1 MGILWVKTFPRC
13 YNYFMVKKSVFVSI
27 IFVLNA
33 LIQLISQIVITRIFG
48 AKLDLDI
55 FLAAVAIPTLIV
67 STVYA
72 TLNDAFLPIYGQKK
86 VKDPKNATTYLTQTL
101 VTLVG
106 LSFLI
111 ALLMNFLSHPI
122 SNALYGSRGEMFVSA
137 VAIQMNYMFYSMPL
151 AIIATILGA
160 HYYSKKE
167 FYRFPFAQLIGNVT
181 NLLMIVVLQPL
192 IGIWSM
198 VFAFVANLFFQIAI
212 LFPLKKLS
220 LSNNY
225 SLITNNF
232 YLLTPNF
239 ASLIKL
245 SYSWFP
251 LILAYSAFRS
261 ETVYVRAFASAL
273 PSGYMVYLNLILKMF
288 TLATGVATI
297 GLQVLLL
304 PHLVE
309 YFADVKHH
317 PKAILLVN
325 RSKFIAL
332 IVSTIIAFITMLTAP
347 ILINLLFVG
356 GKFSAQDAKIT
367 ISMLPLFVIPAIAW
381 GSYGVFFQ
389 PILALKK
396 SFHLAVVCTLS
407 LGLGWLVGSVIKSLA
422 GPLAGISVGL
432 IVWLGFGIIGAELLW
447 QIYKKKNLNYQAPPL
462 SSPHINEPILP

>member
-212 LFPLKKLS
+212 LFPIRKMSVSFVTLNFINFKNFTNFINLS
-220 LSNNY
+220 LSW
-225 SLITNNF
+225 L
-232 YLLTPNF
+232 
-239 ASLIKL
+239 
-245 SYSWFP
+245 P

>member
-1 MGILWVKTFPRC
+1 MFS
-13 YNYFMVKKSVFVSI
+13 KSIFVSI
-27 IFVLNA
+27 IFIFNA
-33 LIQLISQIVITRIFG
+33 LIQLMSQIAITRIFG

-86 VKDPKNATTYLTQTL
+86 VKDPKNATTYLFQTL
-101 VTLVG
+101 TNLVS

-111 ALLMNFLSHPI
+111 ALIMNFLSLPI
-122 SNALYGSRGEMFVSA
+122 SKALYASRGGEFVSA
-137 VAIQMNYMFYSMPL
+137 VAVQMNYMFYSMPL
-151 AIIATILGA
+151 AIVATILGV
-160 HYYSKKE
+160 HYYSKKK
-167 FYRFPFAQLIGNVT
+167 FYRFPFAQLVGNAT
-181 NLLMIVVLQPL
+181 NLLMIILLQPL

-198 VFAFVANLFFQIAI
+198 VFAFVANLFFQITI

-220 LSNNY
+220 LPNNY
-225 SLITNNF
+225 SLISNNF
-232 YLLTPNF
+232 YLLTPNLS
-239 ASLIKL
+239 SLLKL
-245 SYSWFP
+245 LFSWFP

-261 ETVYVRAFASAL
+261 ETVFVRAFASSL
-273 PSGYMVYLNLILKMF
+273 PTGYMVYLNLILKMF
-288 TLATGVATI
+288 TLTTGVATI

-309 YFADVKHH
+309 YFADVRHH

-325 RSKFIAL
+325 QSKLIAL

-396 SFHLAVVCTLS
+396 SFHLAIICTLS

-432 IVWLGFGIIGAELLW
+432 IVWLGFGIIGAEFLW

>member
-1 MGILWVKTFPRC
+1 MLS
-13 YNYFMVKKSVFVSI
+13 KSLFVSV
-27 IFVLNA
+27 IFIFNSLT
-33 LIQLISQIVITRIFG
+33 QLVSQIAITRIFG

-86 VKDPKNATTYLTQTL
+86 VKDPNNATTYLIQTL
-101 VTLVG
+101 ITLVG

-111 ALLMNFLSHPI
+111 ALIMNFLSLPI
-122 SNALYGSRGEMFVSA
+122 SKVLYASRGEEFVSA
-137 VAIQMNYMFYSMPL
+137 VSIQMNYMFYSMPL
-151 AIIATILGA
+151 TIVATILGA
-160 HYYSKKE
+160 HYYSKKK
-167 FYRFPFAQLIGNVT
+167 FYRFPFAQLIGNAT
-181 NLLMIVVLQPL
+181 NLLMIILLQPL

-212 LFPLKKLS
+212 LFPFKKLS
-220 LSNNY
+220 LTTNY
-225 SLITNNF
+225 SL
-232 YLLTPNF
+232 LKPNIS
-239 ASLIKL
+239 SLIKL

-261 ETVYVRAFASAL
+261 ETVFVRAFASSL
-273 PSGYMVYLNLILKMF
+273 PAGYMVYLNLILKMF

-309 YFADVKHH
+309 YFADTKHH

-332 IVSTIIAFITMLTAP
+332 IVSTIIAFVTMLLAP

-389 PILALKK
+389 PLLALKK
-396 SFHLAVVCTLS
+396 SFHLVVVCVFS

-447 QIYKKKNLNYQAPPL
+447 QIYKKKNLNYQTPPL
-462 SSPHINEPILP
+462 SSQPINEPILP